1 MNRTYFVVNGK
12 VTKENA
18 ASVKD
23 AFDKSG
29 ATHIHFTDYTKT
41 SAQSAVALVFNSDAF
56 WDYGY
61 SFSRKAGCC
70 GINEMKQMYG
80 NDVIG
85 EYTTDKPVK
94 RNTEA
99 PNNKKIITGA
109 EIKSV
114 IGDCPIAQHD
124 WVWNEHYRCYAM
136 IGNDR
141 NCLKPKTAKKIL
153 SMLNGTSKEKAQT
166 EYVLYDTMDDAKE
179 AMEKCKSVIN
189 NMYHNYETVYD
200 WAWFCKE
207 YGVSK
212 TYTRGYKRYYQFKTK
227 SGKYYTLSL

>member
-12 VTKENA
+12 VTKDNA

-41 SAQSAVALVFNSDAF
+41 SAINAVKIVFNSNAY
-56 WDYGY
+56 WEYNY
-61 SFSRKAGCC
+61 SFSIKAGCC
-70 GINEMKQMYG
+70 GINEMKQKYG

-99 PNNKKIITGA
+99 PNSKKIITGA

-114 IGDCPIAQHD
+114 IGDFPIAQHD

-141 NCLKPKTAKKIL
+141 SCLKPKYAKKIL
-153 SMLNGTSKEKAQT
+153 SMLSGTSK
-166 EYVLYDTMDDAKE
+166 
-179 AMEKCKSVIN
+179 
-189 NMYHNYETVYD
+189 
-200 WAWFCKE
+200 
-207 YGVSK
+207 
-212 TYTRGYKRYYQFKTK
+212 
-227 SGKYYTLSL
+227 